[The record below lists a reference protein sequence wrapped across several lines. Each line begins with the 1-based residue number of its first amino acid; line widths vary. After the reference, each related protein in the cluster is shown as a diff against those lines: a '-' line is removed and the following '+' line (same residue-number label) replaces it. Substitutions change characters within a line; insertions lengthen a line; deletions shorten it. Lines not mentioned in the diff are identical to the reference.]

1 MNQIHALRIG
11 LVIACIAA
19 GLQLPLS
26 CSGSA
31 LKPPSSTTAVELCA
45 QGMALDPDLQA
56 QAAKL
61 EREPLDFTR
70 QICGAVMLAAQVVQ
84 ANLPRDITIAA
95 AGAAGVASAPSSEAT
110 AGSSQ

>member
-1 MNQIHALRIG
+1 MKQHELMIG
-11 LVIACIAA
+11 IIACLVAA
-19 GLQLPLS
+19 VQLAS
-26 CSGSA
+26 CGSA

-45 QGMALDPDLQA
+45 QGMAQDPALQA

-84 ANLPRDITIAA
+84 ANLPRDTTIAA
-95 AGAAGVASAPSSEAT
+95 AGAVSAPISEAA